1 MRFREF
7 FRILRAVLSEIFDES
22 AYSRFLTQR
31 GMSSSVTAYAEFLKE
46 TDHARARRPR
56 CC

>member
-7 FRILRAVLSEIFDES
+7 FRILRVVLSEIFDES

-46 TDHARARRPR
+46 TDHARSRRPR